1 MNMAESKTLQPVDM
15 SKTYNRK
22 DWNCPWMSKDGRG
35 MKQAIRA
42 IDEVS
47 APAKTSQ
54 QHFYSEPKSILAT
67 EPLLSPEQLQE
78 LIREHGQESRPNSS
92 LNMQREENQ
101 YEEVRHQEQHQYEM
115 EMETQLQQ
123 EMMMQQQQQ
132 YQQTTTVQ
140 ESSMSSS
147 MRQETYCRERE
158 EDSQA
163 PPDLEPVALQHQ
175 PVAEMV
181 GQQESYEP
189 SADELIDVL
198 KNLENLAAANPAL
211 YKSLVGQIKGN
222 AVESHQSFSSNE
234 QQVYYEQQQQQQQQ
248 QMESQYYQEESRMM
262 ETSSSQ
268 EYTSQQEF
276 HQSSTQEYQQQE
288 QHVYENGSVQ
298 QEEVQRQVIQ
308 ESEEERSRRLKM
320 ERLEKEVQ
328 RQVIQESEE
337 ERS

>member
-1 MNMAESKTLQPVDM
+1 
-15 SKTYNRK
+15 
-22 DWNCPWMSKDGRG
+22 

-92 LNMQREENQ
+92 LNMQRED
-101 YEEVRHQEQHQYEM
+101 
-115 EMETQLQQ
+115 TQLQQ

-175 PVAEMV
+175 PAAEMV

-234 QQVYYEQQQQQQQQ
+234 QQVYYEQQQPGVHLSAGVPPVIHSGVPAAGTACVR
-248 QMESQYYQEESRMM
+248 ERKCTAGGSP
-262 ETSSSQ
+262 ETGGGLCSGRIS
-268 EYTSQQEF
+268 
-276 HQSSTQEYQQQE
+276 
-288 QHVYENGSVQ
+288 
-298 QEEVQRQVIQ
+298 
-308 ESEEERSRRLKM
+308 
-320 ERLEKEVQ
+320 
-328 RQVIQESEE
+328 
-337 ERS
+337 